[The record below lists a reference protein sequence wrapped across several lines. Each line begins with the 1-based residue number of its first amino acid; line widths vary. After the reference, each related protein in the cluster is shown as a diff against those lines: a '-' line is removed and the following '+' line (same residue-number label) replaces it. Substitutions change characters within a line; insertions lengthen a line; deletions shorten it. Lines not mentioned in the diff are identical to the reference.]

1 MKVWSSESAD
11 LSCMI
16 RDLIWAGLIS
26 YDGFD
31 SRLHDMPAS
40 SLVWHVFDV
49 FFRTRKICTHVA
61 VKKSNNITD
70 SIFMLLF
77 NLVQI
82 PISFIHPAWQQLQCQ
97 CRLPHIMAWLQDGFY
112 VFDSFLRPTKWGP
125 PAFRGSHSP
134 CVVCLS
140 TKSWWCGIFQ
150 HACMFF

>member
-49 FFRTRKICTHVA
+49 FFAPERYAPMWRS
-61 VKKSNNITD
+61 KSQITLLTVYLCYCLIWCKSRFHS
-70 SIFMLLF
+70 SIQHGSNCSASVGYLTSWHGCRMVSMSL
-77 NLVQI
+77 I
-82 PISFIHPAWQQLQCQ
+82 PF
-97 CRLPHIMAWLQDGFY
+97 
-112 VFDSFLRPTKWGP
+112 WGP
-125 PAFRGSHSP
+125 PNVPAFPGSRSP